1 MAIIEIAR
9 IQVRRG
15 QENTTGVPRLEPGE
29 LGWAEDTQHLYIGK
43 RITEGAVN
51 NDNTRILTEVDLPGI
66 LDSLNHSTT
75 QTQTTL
81 YRYRAFTNTNYIR
94 DFSKVRLLQDKLDE
108 TVSIYDFMSG
118 SPSTTTN
125 IVPTD
130 ITIELDTAI
139 QTLFN
144 NPVNPTDARRALKI
158 PAGNYMITNSMIDL
172 PPKTILVGEGKGLT
186 TLILNAPSNSMFRT
200 VDAYGVSYYDTMS
213 LDNDGAGEI
222 SISDMTISYNDGNT
236 NTDPLVSLDN
246 ARNVK
251 IHNVGFTT
259 MNADLSNPTLVSTGT
274 AIVIRGNL
282 GTDESNFVCRNVSIT
297 ECSIENVSL
306 GIYLSGKVT
315 GSIIESNIF
324 NNLQQGLFVD
334 SPNPVFSPP
343 VNTTVHNNKFRFIIN
358 EAIAIDGSAFNTNL
372 ISSDN
377 AYHYV
382 GNGNATPDDNLDG
395 PAMPVL
401 SFNAPGNTSV
411 NDFFNRKVTKDT
423 LDGTDYYN
431 PLIMGTG
438 GSRINNSTVYS
449 KTIETNLANQ
459 RVVRIPL
466 TGADQAGYIDYQ
478 LSNVD
483 MSRKGRL
490 TLNISADGYASV
502 SDYYNYSELVENSS
516 LKLLFSTGLDQAES
530 NNFITVTCT
539 NESTTATT
547 QLEYSLDLMV

>member
-108 TVSIYDFMSG
+108 TVSIYDFMTG

-130 ITIELDTAI
+130 ITIELNTAI

-144 NPVNPTDARRALKI
+144 NPANPTDARRALKI
-158 PAGNYMITNSMIDL
+158 PAGNYMITNSRIDL

-186 TLILNAPSNSMFRT
+186 TLILNSPSNSMFRT
-200 VDAYGVSYYDTMS
+200 VDAYGIGFGDIDLMA
-213 LDNDGAGEI
+213 LDDAAAGEI
-222 SISDMTISYNDGNT
+222 SISDMTISYNDGNI
-236 NTDPLVSLDN
+236 NTDPLVSIDN
-246 ARNVK
+246 ARNVR

-274 AIVIRGNL
+274 AIAIQGNL
-282 GTDESNFVCRNVSIT
+282 GVDEGSLVCRNISVT

-306 GIYLSGKVT
+306 GINLYGKVT
-315 GSIIESNIF
+315 GAIIENNIF
-324 NNLQQGLFVD
+324 NNLQQGMYLSALNSSFA
-334 SPNPVFSPP
+334 PP
-343 VNTTVHNNKFRFIIN
+343 VNTTVHNNKFRFVIS
-358 EAIAIDGSAFNTNL
+358 EAIAVDVSTFNTNL
-372 ISSDN
+372 ISSN
-377 AYHYV
+377 NSYHYV
-382 GNGNATPDDNLDG
+382 GNGSATPDDNLNA
-395 PAMPVL
+395 PALPVL
-401 SFNAPGNTSV
+401 LFNAPGNTSV
-411 NDFFNRKVTKDT
+411 DDFFNRKVTKDT

-431 PLIMGTG
+431 PLVMGS
-438 GSRINNSTVYS
+438 SRINNSTVYT
-449 KTIETNLANQ
+449 KTIGTNSADQ

-466 TGADQAGYIDYQ
+466 TGADQVGYIDYQ

-490 TLNISADGYASV
+490 ILNISSDGYAAV
-502 SDYYNYSELVENSS
+502 SDYYSYSELVTDSS

-530 NNFITVTCT
+530 NNFITLTCT

>member
-1 MAIIEIAR
+1 MPIIEIAR

-43 RITEGAVN
+43 RIIEGAVN
-51 NDNTRILTEVDLPGI
+51 DDNTRILTEVDLPGI

-81 YRYRAFTNTNYIR
+81 YRYRSFTNTNYIR

-108 TVSIYDFMSG
+108 TVSIYDFMNG

-125 IVPTD
+125 LVPTD
-130 ITIELDTAI
+130 ITIELNSAI

-158 PAGNYMITNSMIDL
+158 PAGNYIITNSMIDL

-186 TLILNAPSNSMFRT
+186 TIILNSPSDSMFRT
-200 VDAYGVSYYDTMS
+200 VDAYGVSFDNTMS

-222 SISDMTISYNDGNT
+222 LISDMTISYNNGNT
-236 NTDPLVSLDN
+236 NVDPLISLDN
-246 ARNVK
+246 ARNVR

-259 MNADLSNPTLVSTGT
+259 INADLSNPTLVSTGT
-274 AIVIRGNL
+274 AIAIRGNL
-282 GTDESNFVCRNVSIT
+282 GTDESNFVCRNISVT

-306 GIYLSGKVT
+306 GIHLTGKVT

-324 NNLQQGLFVD
+324 NNLQQGMYVD

-358 EAIAIDGSAFNTNL
+358 GAIIIDTSTFNTNL

-382 GNGNATPDDNLDG
+382 GNGNATPDDNLNA

-401 SFNAPGNTSV
+401 TFSAPGNTSV

-431 PLIMGTG
+431 PLIIGS
-438 GSRINNSTVYS
+438 SRINNSTVYS
-449 KTIETNLANQ
+449 KTIETNLADQ
-459 RVVRIPL
+459 RIVRIPL
-466 TGADQAGYIDYQ
+466 TGADQVGYIDYQ

-490 TLNISADGYASV
+490 TLNISSDGYASV
-502 SDYYNYSELVENSS
+502 SDYYNYSELAPTSS
-516 LKLLFSTGLDQAES
+516 LRLLFSTGLDQAAS
-530 NNFITVTCT
+530 NNFITLTCT